1 MSESVLSVIPTDPHW
16 QPAPDAGK
24 RAAALVLELVS
35 GSPDDPHA
43 DPHAVELDVDWH
55 EAITAVD
62 CGSNL
67 AGIRCPHCDRSIDP
81 EWYRDLLDAYDE
93 QGDGLPT
100 LDITT
105 PCCTT
110 ATSLDRL
117 DYDWPCGFARF
128 EIAAWNPQRSL
139 LTAEELTT
147 VAQVLGHPVRQILA
161 RI

>member
-16 QPAPDAGK
+16 QPAPDPGK

-35 GSPDDPHA
+35 GFPDDPHA
-43 DPHAVELDVDWH
+43 DPDAVELDLDWH

-67 AGIRCPHCDRSIDP
+67 VNIRCPHCDGSIDP
-81 EWYRDLLDAYDE
+81 EWYRDLLDAYED
-93 QGDGLPT
+93 QGHGLPI
-100 LDITT
+100 LGITT

-110 ATSLDRL
+110 DTSLDRL
-117 DYDWPCGFARF
+117 DYDRPCGFARF
-128 EIAAWNPQRSL
+128 EIAAWNPQRIL
-139 LTAEELTT
+139 LTPEELTA
-147 VAQVLGHPVRQILA
+147 VARLLGHPVRQILA

>member
-16 QPAPDAGK
+16 QPATEPGQ

-35 GSPDDPHA
+35 GAPDDPHA
-43 DPHAVELDVDWH
+43 DPDAVELDVGWH

-67 AGIRCPHCDRSIDP
+67 VGIGCPRCGGPIDP
-81 EWYRDLLDAYDE
+81 DWYRDLLEAYAE

-110 ATSLDRL
+110 DTSLDRL

-128 EIAAWNPQRSL
+128 EIAAWNPQRFL
-139 LTAEELTT
+139 LTPEELIA
-147 VAQVLGHPVRQILA
+147 VGRILGHPVRQILA

>member
-35 GSPDDPHA
+35 TSNDGTDADPDD
-43 DPHAVELDVDWH
+43 VELDVDWH
-55 EAITAVD
+55 DAIAAVD
-62 CGSNL
+62 CGQNL
-67 AGIRCPHCDRSIDP
+67 MRVGCPHCGASVDP
-81 EWYRDLLDAYDE
+81 EWYADLLE
-93 QGDGLPT
+93 EHKGVLPT

-110 ATSLDRL
+110 DTSLDRL
-117 DYDWPCGFARF
+117 DFDWPCGFARF
-128 EIAAWNPQRSL
+128 EIAAWNPRRHL
-139 LTAEELTT
+139 LTPEELTS
-147 VAQVLGHPVRQILA
+147 VGRMLGHPVRQILA